1 MIEFYD
7 LRIWQEAK
15 EVFKTTYIVTR
26 HPCLDND
33 RYVRVQLRR
42 AAYSVGLNIAEG
54 KGRGTEKQYRHFLL
68 IARGSL
74 EEVHSGFYIAQ
85 ELFPELQMT
94 PEFEAQIKKLKCSI
108 SALIKKLA
116 TSR

>member
-1 MIEFYD
+1 MRIIEFYD

-42 AAYSVGLNIAEG
+42 AA
-54 KGRGTEKQYRHFLL
+54 
-68 IARGSL
+68 
-74 EEVHSGFYIAQ
+74 
-85 ELFPELQMT
+85 
-94 PEFEAQIKKLKCSI
+94 
-108 SALIKKLA
+108 
-116 TSR
+116 

>member
-33 RYVRVQLRR
+33 RYVRVQLRQ
-42 AAYSVGLNIAEG
+42 AAYSMGLNIAEG
-54 KGRGTEKQYRHFLL
+54 KGRGTEKQYRHFLF

-94 PEFEAQIKKLKCSI
+94 PEFEAQIKKLKGSI

-116 TSR
+116 TSN